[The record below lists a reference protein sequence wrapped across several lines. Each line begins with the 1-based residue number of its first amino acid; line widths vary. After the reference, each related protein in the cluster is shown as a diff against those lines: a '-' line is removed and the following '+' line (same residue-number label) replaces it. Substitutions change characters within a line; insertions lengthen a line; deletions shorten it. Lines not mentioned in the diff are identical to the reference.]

1 MPRWLIC
8 VLAVSACAYAADLTV
23 VLDFDGP
30 HSDRSVEQ
38 MKRETED
45 IFKTTGLHLEWRTR
59 ADAVRGSYENLV
71 VVHFKGKCVLE
82 PVPILYD
89 ERGPFAFTYNSD
101 GAVLPFSDVECEH
114 VTASVQSA
122 MSGVDDHARPDYLM
136 GRALGRVVAH
146 ELIHILTKSR
156 AHAHDGVAQPALSGR
171 DLIGPPLRLTR
182 EDVDKLREDV
192 DKLREAGIQ
201 EVGGR
206 G

>member
-8 VLAVSACAYAADLTV
+8 ALLAAGFCRAADVTV
-23 VLDFDGP
+23 VFDFDGP

-45 IFKTTGLHLEWRTR
+45 IFKTAGLHLEWRPR
-59 ADAVRGSYENLV
+59 AAAAHGPYENLV
-71 VVHFKGKCVLE
+71 VVHFKGKCILE

-101 GAVLPFSDVECEH
+101 GAVLPFSEVECDH
-114 VTASVQSA
+114 VTASVQTA
-122 MSGVDDHARPDYLM
+122 MSIDDHARPDYLM

-146 ELIHILTKSR
+146 ELVHILTKSGS
-156 AHAHDGVAQPALSGR
+156 HAHDGVAQPALSGH

-182 EDVDKLREDV
+182 QDIDRLR
-192 DKLREAGIQ
+192 K
-201 EVGGR
+201 
-206 G
+206 